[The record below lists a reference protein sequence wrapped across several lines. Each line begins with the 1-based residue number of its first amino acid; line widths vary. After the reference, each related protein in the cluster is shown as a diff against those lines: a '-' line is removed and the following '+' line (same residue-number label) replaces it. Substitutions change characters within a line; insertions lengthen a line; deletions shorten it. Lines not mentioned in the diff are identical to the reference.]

1 MSKVTIESIDK
12 VLERLPKATYKQAKE
27 ALQETDGN
35 VVEAII
41 YLESKYEDLKASK
54 KKSTEIFGKN
64 TEELKEQV
72 IDLIK
77 KSNVVRIIIERN
89 DETMLNIPLT
99 VGVVGVIIGPMLA
112 LVGLSAAVLSKCKIK
127 IANEE
132 GNKIIDLG
140 EFSED
145 KFNTIKDMVS
155 TKAKDV
161 KSVIDKNRQKESK
174 TYTEDETKKQ
184 DEEIIIN
191 LDKKSYEVKDE
202 KEQTTSKEEL
212 KKEE

>member
-1 MSKVTIESIDK
+1 MSQVTIEAIDK

-27 ALQETDGN
+27 ALQKTDGN

-41 YLESKYEDLKASK
+41 YLESTYDNLKGSSK
-54 KKSTEIFGKN
+54 KTTEIFGKN
-64 TEELKEQV
+64 TEELKDQV
-72 IDLIK
+72 LDLIK
-77 KSNVVRIIIERN
+77 KSNVIRLIVERN
-89 DETMLNIPLT
+89 GDTMLNIPLT
-99 VGVVGVIIGPMLA
+99 VGVVGVIIGPMLT

-132 GNKIIDLG
+132 GDTVIDLG
-140 EFSED
+140 EFSEE

-161 KSVIDKNRQKESK
+161 KTALDKNKESN
-174 TYTEDETKKQ
+174 TYPNNETKKDD
-184 DEEIIIN
+184 DEIVIS

-202 KEQTTSKEEL
+202 KNNQ
-212 KKEE
+212 

>member
-1 MSKVTIESIDK
+1 MSQVTIEAIDK

-27 ALQETDGN
+27 ALQKTDGN

-41 YLESKYEDLKASK
+41 YLESNYSDLKGLK
-54 KKSTEIFGKN
+54 KKTTEIFGKN
-64 TEELKEQV
+64 TDELKDQV
-72 IDLIK
+72 VDLIK
-77 KSNVVRIIIERN
+77 KSNVVRIIIEKN
-89 DETMLNIPLT
+89 GDTMLNIPLT

-132 GNKIIDLG
+132 GDTVIDLG

-161 KSVIDKNRQKESK
+161 KMLLIK
-174 TYTEDETKKQ
+174 TKKKNQ
-184 DEEIIIN
+184 ILILIMKQKN
-191 LDKKSYEVKDE
+191 
-202 KEQTTSKEEL
+202 QTMK
-212 KKEE
+212 